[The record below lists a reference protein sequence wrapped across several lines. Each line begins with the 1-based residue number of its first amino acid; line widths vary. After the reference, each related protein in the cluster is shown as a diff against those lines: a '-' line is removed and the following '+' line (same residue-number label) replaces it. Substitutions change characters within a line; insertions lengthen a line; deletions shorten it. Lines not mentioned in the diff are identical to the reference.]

1 GPRRRRPGRRPAEAP
16 KRRPRECGGREHGR
30 LAPQDPTAA
39 LLAPHWQESDP
50 VARLR
55 ALLPERVPAVPAPA
69 PRRQPRLPEAMD
81 VFGIHADLITEYES
95 FTKSGTVIRDARIE
109 GFVADDLR
117 AKSQWPDPWL
127 SLNPFFADG
136 GQVTDLVR
144 DGILHPRCAEIF
156 QAGKKE
162 TSSRPDGRPLTF
174 HLHQRQAIEAAQAGD
189 SYVLTTG
196 TGSGKSLSYIV
207 PIVDRVLK
215 EREAAGPSAE

>member
-1 GPRRRRPGRRPAEAP
+1 RRGRRPRVRGELPGRPAGLV
-16 KRRPRECGGREHGR
+16 RRVERLLEQVAQDRPETGASVREVLVP
-30 LAPQDPTAA
+30 LALSQDPTAA
-39 LLAPHWQESDP
+39 LLAPHGQEPDP

-55 ALLPERVPAVPAPA
+55 ALLPEGVPAVPAPA

-95 FTKSGTVIRDARIE
+95 STKSGTVIRDARIE

-144 DGILHPRCAEIF
+144 DGVLHPRCAEIF

-174 HLHQRQAIEAAQAGD
+174 HLHQ
-189 SYVLTTG
+189 
-196 TGSGKSLSYIV
+196 
-207 PIVDRVLK
+207 
-215 EREAAGPSAE
+215 